1 MAYCRKQGWM
11 HKMHLKK
18 PIFTFITFLLF
29 LPYFKIFSNKTLH
42 SIPDLKWIVKDTL
55 CKLYILYSINSKCPL
70 KWGVELSVMQKY
82 VIIITLVAATLSGY
96 GQSLKDLVKQGDG
109 YYDKKAYKKA
119 LELYLKALDVNPD
132 DASVNLKIGLAY
144 LYSETKSKAAKYIS
158 KAYRLN
164 PDIDDEIDYHL
175 GIAFQNTNE
184 FKKAI
189 EHFEQF
195 KKKKSKLAS
204 IADKKIAECKIADS
218 LSQYELNVV
227 IENLGSVVNTRF
239 NDYAPIISGDGS
251 ILIFTSNRTDDPK
264 EERDG
269 TNYEDIYISR
279 KTGTSWETPKKI
291 SANIHHKFNDA
302 AASLSPDGK
311 TLFIYYEEGAG
322 DIYTSKLENDQ
333 WTKPT
338 PLNKN
343 INTALFWETSASM
356 SADGKKLYFASNR
369 PGGIGELD
377 IYVSELDGK
386 GEWGKAVNLGPLIN
400 TEENEDAP
408 FIHPDG
414 VTLYFSSD
422 GHPTLGNSDIFISE
436 FKNGKWQK
444 PENIGWPIN
453 TWEYDGF
460 FTISADKK
468 KGYYS
473 TLKEGG
479 LGDAD
484 IYSITFLEPK
494 YKPKPKPQPPPQP
507 VIIAYAEKEKAKPQ
521 MQEKADFVDP
531 IVQQHKDLKIVTVL
545 KGSVIDEATAVP
557 LGATISLVNNETK
570 KVISKITTD
579 PSTGNFELII
589 PHGGNYG
596 VATEK
601 EGYLFNS
608 INFNLP
614 KFAEYQ
620 EIDTHIIMVKAEVG
634 SKVVL
639 KNIFF
644 DVGKSELRSESIAEI
659 EKIKELL
666 ISNPALKVQIN
677 GHTDNTGNPASNKVL
692 SLKRATSVVDY
703 LLTQGVSSSRLSA
716 KGFGSERPIVSNDDE
731 IGGREINR
739 RTEIEIIEA
748 NVN

>member
-1 MAYCRKQGWM
+1 MAIILLIILAVPGYC
-11 HKMHLKK
+11 
-18 PIFTFITFLLF
+18 
-29 LPYFKIFSNKTLH
+29 
-42 SIPDLKWIVKDTL
+42 
-55 CKLYILYSINSKCPL
+55 
-70 KWGVELSVMQKY
+70 
-82 VIIITLVAATLSGY
+82 
-96 GQSLKDLVKQGDG
+96 QSLKELVRQADG
-109 YYDKKAYKKA
+109 YYDKKDYKKA
-119 LELYLKALDVNPD
+119 LGLYLEALNLNPD
-132 DASVNLKIGLAY
+132 EASVNLKIGLSY

-164 PDIDDEIDYHL
+164 ADIDDEIDYHL

-204 IADKKIAECKIADS
+204 IADKKISECRIADS

-227 IENLGSVVNTRF
+227 IENLGPVVNAPF
-239 NDYAPIISGDGS
+239 NDYAPIISGDGNT
-251 ILIFTSNRTDDPK
+251 LIFTSNRTEDAG
-264 EERDG
+264 ELRAG
-269 TNYEDIYISR
+269 TNYEDIFITRRMGS
-279 KTGTSWETPKKI
+279 SWEPPKKI
-291 SANIHHKFNDA
+291 SSNINHKFNDA

-311 TLFIYYEEGAG
+311 TLFLYYEEGGG
-322 DIYTSKLENDQ
+322 DIYISRLEGTQ

-343 INTALFWETSASM
+343 INTSLFWETSASI

-369 PGGIGELD
+369 PGGLGELD
-377 IYVSELDGK
+377 IYVSEIDARGD
-386 GEWGKAVNLGPLIN
+386 WGKAVNMGAAIN

-422 GHPTLGNSDIFISE
+422 GHPTLGNSDIFVSE

-494 YKPKPKPQPPPQP
+494 YKPKPKPV
-507 VIIAYAEKEKAKPQ
+507 VIAAAVEKEKPKVQPQ
-521 MQEKADFVDP
+521 KKTDFVDP
-531 IVQQHKDLKIVTVL
+531 IIQQHKDLKIVTVL
-545 KGSVIDEATAVP
+545 KGSVIDENTAVP
-557 LGATISLVNNETK
+557 LGATISLVDNETK
-570 KVISKITTD
+570 KIVSKITTD
-579 PSTGNFELII
+579 PSTGTFELVI

-644 DVGKSELRSESIAEI
+644 DVGKSELKKESISEI
-659 EKIKELL
+659 EKIKDLL
-666 ISNPALKVQIN
+666 IGNPTLKVQIN
-677 GHTDNTGNPASNKVL
+677 GHTDNTGNPASNKLL
-692 SLKRATSVVDY
+692 SLKRASSVVDY
-703 LLTQGVSSSRLSA
+703 LLSQGVGASRLLA
-716 KGFGSERPIVSNDDE
+716 KGFGDERPIVSNDDE

-739 RTEIEIIEA
+739 RTEIEIIESS
-748 NVN
+748 VN

>member
-1 MAYCRKQGWM
+1 MAK
-11 HKMHLKK
+11 H
-18 PIFTFITFLLF
+18 FFITAFFIVHTILL
-29 LPYFKIFSNKTLH
+29 YAQTAN
-42 SIPDLKWIVKDTL
+42 
-55 CKLYILYSINSKCPL
+55 
-70 KWGVELSVMQKY
+70 
-82 VIIITLVAATLSGY
+82 LVAQADKL
-96 GQSLKDLVKQGDG
+96 
-109 YYDKKAYKKA
+109 YDKKQYKKA
-119 LELYLKALDVNPD
+119 IDLYVEALTANPD
-132 DASVNLKIGLAY
+132 DASLNLKAGLSY

-164 PDIDDEIDYHL
+164 PKINDEIDYHL

-195 KKKKSKLAS
+195 KKIKKNLAA
-204 IADKKIAECKIADS
+204 IADKKIEECRIADS
-218 LSQYELNVV
+218 LSNYELNVI
-227 IENLGSVVNTRF
+227 IENAGVRVNTSF
-239 NDYAPIISGDGS
+239 HDYAPIISGDGTT
-251 ILIFTSNRTDDPK
+251 LIFTSNRTENEK
-264 EERDG
+264 EAKEG

-279 KTGTSWETPKKI
+279 KPGNEWEQTKKI
-291 SANIHHKFNDA
+291 SSNINNIYNDA
-302 AASLSPDGK
+302 AASLAPDGK
-311 TLFIYYEEGAG
+311 TLFLYYEEGAG
-322 DIYTSKLENDQ
+322 DIYVSRLEGND

-343 INTALFWETSASM
+343 INTQQFWETSASM

-369 PGGIGELD
+369 SGGVGELD
-377 IYVSELDGK
+377 LYVSELDSK
-386 GEWGKAVNLGPLIN
+386 GSWGKAVNLGPAIN
-400 TEENEDAP
+400 TPENEDSP

-422 GHPTLGNSDIFISE
+422 GHPCLGNSDIFVSE
-436 FKNGKWQK
+436 LRDGKWRK
-444 PENIGWPIN
+444 PENLGWPIN

-494 YKPKPKPQPPPQP
+494 FKPKPKPVVVVATP
-507 VIIAYAEKEKAKPQ
+507 VAEEKKP
-521 MQEKADFVDP
+521 KPKNTDFVDP
-531 IVQQHKDLKIVTVL
+531 SIQQRRNEKVVSVL
-545 KGSVIDEATAVP
+545 KGKVIDENTAEP

-570 KVISKITTD
+570 QILSKITVD
-579 PSTGNFELII
+579 SLTGDFELVI

-596 VATEK
+596 VMTERQ
-601 EGYLFNS
+601 GYLFNS

-634 SKVVL
+634 SKTVL

-644 DVGKSELRSESIAEI
+644 DVGKSDLKTESLSEIGKI
-659 EKIKELL
+659 EELL
-666 ISNPALKVQIN
+666 ATNADLKVQIN
-677 GHTDNTGNPASNKVL
+677 GHTDNTGNAASNKAL
-692 SLKRATSVVDY
+692 SLKRASAVVDY
-703 LLTQGVSSSRLSA
+703 LVSHGVQSSRLSA

-731 IGGREINR
+731 ESGREINR
-739 RTEIEIIEA
+739 RTEIEIVGTGI
-748 NVN
+748 